1 MLNDEN
7 CDSFKEAVLSAVTEK
22 LLHIIKEIT
31 PLILEKSK
39 VIIEENASSLFKSYE
54 SKSNENLKKNVD
66 DFIHENQDLWHSKLD
81 RCKDVMSKYLRCNKQ
96 LLLYNECLEEE
107 PMYMHRKLR
116 NDKVYTMND
125 QEKNIYNKL
134 ALEKL
139 KAEMDILTN
148 RREHFRNSIDTID
161 KKFKQFLDNKRIPEI
176 LRMQQFI
183 NCNNQFSKIWKY
195 NRTEKSDTPSIF
207 KNLEIKWSKVS

>member
-1 MLNDEN
+1 M
-7 CDSFKEAVLSAVTEK
+7 F
-22 LLHIIKEIT
+22 
-31 PLILEKSK
+31 
-39 VIIEENASSLFKSYE
+39 
-54 SKSNENLKKNVD
+54 
-66 DFIHENQDLWHSKLD
+66 
-81 RCKDVMSKYLRCNKQ
+81 KYLRCDKQ
-96 LLLYNECLEEE
+96 LLLYNEFLEEE
-107 PMYMHRKLR
+107 PMYMHRKFR

-125 QEKNIYNKL
+125 QEKSIYNKL

-183 NCNNQFSKIWKY
+183 NCSNQFSKIWKY
-195 NRTEKSDTPSIF
+195 KEQRKAIHHQF
-207 KNLEIKWSKVS
+207 SKTWK